1 MTPADGSRSISGMEY
16 TLQATAEV
24 DVPPALVFERITDI
38 DRLPDWNA
46 EVHDVVERPATLHPG
61 AEWVVEIRAMKKH
74 WNSRSRLAELDAENG
89 RFAYRSQ
96 TDDGNPSYADWRWQ
110 LTPVPSGTRVDVEVD
125 IRPRTFWRKHLFS
138 KIRRS
143 SLAKAMQHSL
153 RTLQDVT
160 HREEA

>member
-1 MTPADGSRSISGMEY
+1 MTPASGSRSIGGMEY
-16 TLQATAEV
+16 TLHATTVV
-24 DVPPALVFERITDI
+24 DAPSALVFERITDI
-38 DRLPDWNA
+38 DRLCDWNA
-46 EVHDVVERPATLHPG
+46 EIHDVVERPAALRPG

-74 WNSRSRLAELDAENG
+74 WNSRSRLTELDVDRG

-110 LTPVPSGTRVDVEVD
+110 LTPVPAGTRVDVEVD
-125 IRPRTFWRKHLFS
+125 VRPRTFWRIHLFS
-138 KIRRS
+138 KVRRR

-160 HREEA
+160 QREEA

>member
-1 MTPADGSRSISGMEY
+1 MTPAGASRTMGGMEY
-16 TLQATAEV
+16 TLHATTVV
-24 DVPPALVFERITDI
+24 DAPSALVFERITDI

-46 EVHDVVERPATLHPG
+46 EVIDVVERPATMHPG

-74 WNSRSRLAELDAENG
+74 WNSRSRLTELDADGG

-110 LTPVPSGTRVDVEVD
+110 LSPVAGGTRVDVEVD
-125 IRPRTFWRKHLFS
+125 IRPRTFWRIHLFS
-138 KIRRS
+138 KVRRP

-153 RTLQDVT
+153 RALQDVT
-160 HREEA
+160 QREEA

>member
-1 MTPADGSRSISGMEY
+1 MEY
-16 TLQATAEV
+16 TLQATTVV
-24 DVPPALVFERITDI
+24 DAPPALVFERITDI
-38 DRLPDWNA
+38 DRLPDWNT
-46 EVHDVVERPATLHPG
+46 EIHDVVERPAALRPG
-61 AEWVVEIRAMKKH
+61 AEWVVEIRAMKQH
-74 WNSRSRLAELDAENG
+74 WNSRSRLVELEAGEG

-125 IRPRTFWRKHLFS
+125 IRPRTFWRMHLFS
-138 KIRRS
+138 KMRRA
-143 SLAKAMQHSL
+143 SLAKAMQRSL

>member
-1 MTPADGSRSISGMEY
+1 MTPADGSRSIGGMEY
-16 TLQATAEV
+16 TLHATTVVEA
-24 DVPPALVFERITDI
+24 PPALVFERITDI

-46 EVHDVVERPATLHPG
+46 EIHDVIERPATLHPG

-74 WNSRSRLAELDAENG
+74 WNSRSRLAGLDAEGG

-138 KIRRS
+138 KIRRP

-153 RTLQDVT
+153 RNLQDVT
-160 HREEA
+160 QREEA